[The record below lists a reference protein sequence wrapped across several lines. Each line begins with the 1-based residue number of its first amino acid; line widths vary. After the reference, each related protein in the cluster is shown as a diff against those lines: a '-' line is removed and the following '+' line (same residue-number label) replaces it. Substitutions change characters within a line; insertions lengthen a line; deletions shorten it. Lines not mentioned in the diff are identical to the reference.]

1 MRTLTR
7 LVPGLVL
14 IVAASAI
21 LLAMDGSRRKAPRAE
36 TIALFQITERPALDE
51 TIAGVQMGLEEAGF
65 QLGRDLRI
73 QKFSAAG
80 DLATANS
87 IAKQILEGD
96 YRLVVTAS
104 TPSLQTMAA
113 ANSKG
118 RMQHVF
124 CTVTDPFGAGVG
136 ITRTGH
142 PAHLAG
148 IGTFQPVRE
157 TFRLAR
163 ELLPSLKSVGVVW
176 NPAEACS
183 EACLREARDE
193 CAKLGIRLVEATVDS
208 PTGVAEAAAA
218 VAAKDVQALWV
229 GGDNTVE
236 ACISAV
242 VKAGRG
248 AHIPVFT
255 NGPSLVKDGAFA
267 GLGADYVE
275 VGRAAGKMAAE
286 VLRGKEMSSIRIEN
300 VVPQQLAINLAALKG
315 LEGGWTVSPKVL
327 KRAAIVID
335 ANGKITTQGAT
346 AVAAAPAPTAAPTRK
361 WRIHVIEYV
370 DSLTMEET
378 RRGIFGE
385 LPKLGLVEGR
395 DYEIHRGCA
404 QGDTATL
411 SGLVDA
417 ARTAQADM
425 IVPTATPAL
434 QVTIGKIKDVPIVFT
449 SVGSGVA
456 AGAGKSNTDHMPNV
470 TGVTVASDFVGMMAL
485 LKECLPRVRRIGTLY
500 VPSEVNSVLY
510 RDLMAAAAKQAGLEL
525 VTVPV
530 SGISEVS
537 DGADALASRVEAICQ
552 LSDNVAL
559 TSFSAISTAARK
571 ARIPLFG
578 FATGTV
584 ADGGAAV
591 ALARDYEDA
600 GRSCAR
606 MMARVMRGESPAG
619 MPFEPL
625 KTSRIVLSR
634 RNAAALGMRIPEPVI
649 KRAGKVVN

>member
-7 LVPGLVL
+7 LLPGLVMI
-14 IVAASAI
+14 IVASAI
-21 LLAMDGSRRKAPRAE
+21 LLAMDGSRRRAPKAE

-51 TIAGVQMGLEEAGF
+51 TIAGVQMGLEESGF

-87 IAKQILEGD
+87 IAKQILEGGF
-96 YRLVVTAS
+96 RMVVTAS
-104 TPSLQTMAA
+104 TPALQVMAA
-113 ANSKG
+113 ANGKG
-118 RMQHVF
+118 KMQHVF
-124 CTVTDPFGAGVG
+124 CTVTDPFGAGAG

-157 TFRLAR
+157 TLRLAR
-163 ELLPSLKSVGVVW
+163 EMLPSLKSVGVVW

-193 CAKLGIRLVEATVDS
+193 CSKLGIRLVEATVDS
-208 PTGVAEAAAA
+208 PTGVGEAAAA

-242 VKAGRG
+242 VKAARD

-255 NGPSLVKDGAFA
+255 NGPSLAKDGAFV
-267 GLGADYVE
+267 GLGADYLE
-275 VGRAAGKMAAE
+275 VGRTAGKMAAE
-286 VLRGKEMSSIRIEN
+286 VLRGRDMSSIRIEN
-300 VVPQQLAINLAALKG
+300 VVPQQLAINLGALKG
-315 LEGGWTVSPKVL
+315 LEGGWTVPPAVL
-327 KRAAIVID
+327 KRAAVVID
-335 ANGKITTQGAT
+335 ANGKKTTRA
-346 AVAAAPAPTAAPTRK
+346 AAAAPTPAPAPTRK

-370 DSLTMEET
+370 DSLTMAET
-378 RRGIFGE
+378 RRGVFDE

-434 QVTIGKIKDVPIVFT
+434 QAAIGKVKDVPIVFT

-456 AGAGKSNTDHMPNV
+456 AGAGKSDTDHMPNV

-485 LKECLPRVRRIGTLY
+485 LKECLPRVRRIGTLF

-530 SGISEVS
+530 SGMSEVA
-537 DGADALASRVEAICQ
+537 DGADALAGRVEAICQ

-584 ADGGAAV
+584 TEGGAAV

-625 KTSRIVLSR
+625 KTSRIVVSR
-634 RNAAALGMRIPEPVI
+634 RNAAALGMRIPDPVI
-649 KRAGKVVN
+649 KRAGKVVD

>member
-7 LVPGLVL
+7 LLPGLVM
-14 IVAASAI
+14 IIIASAI
-21 LLAMDGSRRKAPRAE
+21 LLVMDGSRRRAPKAE

-73 QKFSAAG
+73 QKFSAAC

-87 IAKQILEGD
+87 IAKQILEGGF
-96 YRLVVTAS
+96 RLVVTAS
-104 TPSLQTMAA
+104 TPSLQVMAA
-113 ANSKG
+113 ANTKG
-118 RMQHVF
+118 KMQHVF

-193 CAKLGIRLVEATVDS
+193 CSKLGIRLVEVTVDS

-236 ACISAV
+236 ACMAAV
-242 VKAGRG
+242 VKAARD
-248 AHIPVFT
+248 ARIPVIT
-255 NGPSLVKDGAFA
+255 NGPTHIDDGAFA
-267 GLGADYVE
+267 CLGADYLE
-275 VGRAAGKMAAE
+275 VGRAAGKMAAD
-286 VLRGKEMSSIRIEN
+286 VLRGKKMADIPVKN
-300 VVPQQLAINLAALKG
+300 VVPQQLAVNLSALKG
-315 LEGGWTVSPKVL
+315 LEERWTIPPAVL
-327 KRAAIVID
+327 SRAAIVID
-335 ANGKITTQGAT
+335 AGGKKTKRSQGAAQT
-346 AVAAAPAPTAAPTRK
+346 TAAPPPARK

-378 RRGIFGE
+378 RKGLFEG
-385 LPKLGLVEGR
+385 LQQQGLVKGR

-411 SGLVDA
+411 SGLIDA

-434 QVTIGKIKDVPIVFT
+434 QVAIGKVKDTPIVFT

-456 AGAGKSNTDHMPNV
+456 AGAGKSDTDHMPNV

-485 LKECLPRVRRIGTLY
+485 LKECLPHVRRIGTLF
-500 VPSEVNSVLY
+500 VPSEINSVLY
-510 RDLMAAAAKQAGLEL
+510 RDLMAAAARQAGLEL

-530 SGISEVS
+530 SGTSEVP
-537 DGADALASRVEAICQ
+537 DGADALAGNVEAICQ
-552 LSDNVAL
+552 LSDNVCL

-571 ARIPLFG
+571 ARVPLLG

-584 ADGGAAV
+584 TEGGAAV

-600 GRSCAR
+600 GRQCAA
-606 MMARVMRGESPAG
+606 MMARVIRGESPAG

-625 KTSRIVLSR
+625 KTSRIVVSR
-634 RNAAALGMRIPEPVI
+634 RNAAALGMRIPDPVI
-649 KRAGKVVN
+649 KRAGKVVD